1 MTNFFLPAIAL
12 LALAPTIAHAKDP
25 ATQRFEHKGSTYS
38 YTVTQVGDVRVI
50 SGVEERTGKPFTLRV
65 GTHRVRGTVGSQ
77 QVSFPLRDVE
87 PLTKPATTLA
97 SR

>member
-1 MTNFFLPAIAL
+1 MKNIILPV
-12 LALAPTIAHAKDP
+12 LAMFAAAPTIAHAEKS
-25 ATQRFEHKGSTYS
+25 ATQRFEHKGSSYS

-65 GTHRVRGTVGSQ
+65 GQHRVRGTVGSQ

-87 PLTKPATTLA
+87 PLAKPATTLA

>member
-1 MTNFFLPAIAL
+1 MKKLVLPILGLFAAF
-12 LALAPTIAHAKDP
+12 PTIAHAQDS
-25 ATQRFEHKGSTYS
+25 ATQRFEHDGSSYS
-38 YTVTQVGDVRVI
+38 YTVTHVGDVRVI

-77 QVSFPLRDVE
+77 QVSFPLRDVA
-87 PLTKPATTLA
+87 PLKMATATLA

>member
-1 MTNFFLPAIAL
+1 MKKIILPALGL
-12 LALAPTIAHAKDP
+12 LALAPSIALAKDAP
-25 ATQRFEHKGSTYS
+25 TNRFEHDGSTYS
-38 YTVTQVGDVRVI
+38 YTVTKVGDTRII

-65 GTHRVRGTVGSQ
+65 GTHRVRGTVGTQ

-87 PLTKPATTLA
+87 PLVKPATTLA

>member
-1 MTNFFLPAIAL
+1 MKKIFLPTLAL
-12 LALAPTIAHAKDP
+12 LALVPAIAHAEEP
-25 ATQRFEHKGSTYS
+25 ATQRFEHGGSTYS

-50 SGVEERTGKPFTLRV
+50 SGVEERTGKPFSLRV

-87 PLTKPATTLA
+87 PLTKATTTLA

>member
-1 MTNFFLPAIAL
+1 MKKFILLAL
-12 LALAPTIAHAKDP
+12 TPLALAPSIALAKDAP
-25 ATQRFEHKGSTYS
+25 TNRFEDEGATYS
-38 YTVTQVGDVRVI
+38 YSVTHIGDTRII

-77 QVSFPLRDVE
+77 QVSFPLREVE
-87 PLTKPATTLA
+87 PLKTTTATLA

>member
-1 MTNFFLPAIAL
+1 MKKIFLPTVAL
-12 LALAPTIAHAKDP
+12 LALVPTIAHAEEP
-25 ATQRFEHKGSTYS
+25 ATQRFEHGGSSYS

-50 SGVEERTGKPFTLRV
+50 SGVEERTGKPFSLRV

-77 QVSFPLRDVE
+77 QVSFALRDVE
-87 PLTKPATTLA
+87 PLTKATTLA